1 MRSKGRKIKKKVF
14 KRVRAGHKKATKR
27 IAKRVSKAKRTEHKV
42 ATIATQKERVVVD
55 PGAIIE
61 GLLEDSII
69 SNYLIKNVS
78 RRAPEIMRMLEKP
91 QDDEKIAEALGMKI
105 NAVRRVLNI
114 LQGYG
119 ITDYK
124 ISKNENGWLQ
134 FEWSINSREVSKFL
148 DYVEETIN
156 KNSVIRA
163 DCNDYF
169 ICNNCYADN
178 KLVFTFDAAF
188 EEKFKCN
195 CGKEMIRIDKEA
207 AQKLIEE
214 SGRGRI
220 ESKELSLF

>member
-1 MRSKGRKIKKKVF
+1 MRSKERKVKRKMVKSAKARRKKLV
-14 KRVRAGHKKATKR
+14 KKAVKR
-27 IAKRVSKAKRTEHKV
+27 ANSHKHAV
-42 ATIATQKERVVVD
+42 HKPKVVIKLEEKPQVNQKGIVD
-55 PGAIIE
+55 
-61 GLLEDSII
+61 GLLGDSII
-69 SNYLIKNVS
+69 TNYLIKNVS
-78 RRAPEIMRMLEKP
+78 KRTPEIMRMLEKP

-134 FEWSINSREVSKFL
+134 FEWSINTREVSKFL

-156 KNSVIRA
+156 KNSVIRT

-169 ICNNCYADN
+169 ICNDCYADN

-188 EEKFKCN
+188 EEKFKCG
-195 CGKEMIRIDKEA
+195 CGKGMVRIDKTE
-207 AQKLIEE
+207 AQKLVEE
-214 SGRGRI
+214 SSRSRI

>member
-1 MRSKGRKIKKKVF
+1 MRLKGKRSNKKSSKHAKVRHKRSVKK
-14 KRVRAGHKKATKR
+14 TIKR
-27 IAKRVSKAKRTEHKV
+27 INKTKLTKQKLAMAAK
-42 ATIATQKERVVVD
+42 QKEQAVINS
-55 PGAIIE
+55 GAIVDD
-61 GLLEDSII
+61 LLEDSVI

-78 RRAPEIMRMLEKP
+78 KRAPEIMRMLEKP

-148 DYVEETIN
+148 EYVEETIN

-169 ICNNCYADN
+169 ICSNCYGDN
-178 KLVFTFDAAF
+178 KLVFSFDAAF
-188 EEKFKCN
+188 EEKFKCG
-195 CGKEMIRIDKEA
+195 CGKDMVRIDKEE